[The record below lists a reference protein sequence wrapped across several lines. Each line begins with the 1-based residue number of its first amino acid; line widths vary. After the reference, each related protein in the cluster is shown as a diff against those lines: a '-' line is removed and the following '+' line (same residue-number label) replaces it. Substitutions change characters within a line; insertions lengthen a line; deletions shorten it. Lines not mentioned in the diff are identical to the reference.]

1 LAPPLSAALAGGARW
16 SNALASPGVT
26 LAPRPQLAGL
36 GALGGRIAGE
46 GPPLM
51 TEYEP
56 YGARHFLRNAA
67 PEGASELRRHV
78 VPLLS
83 GEGLPK
89 GASADTDRFQ
99 LPAILFYR
107 TLVLRRSPS
116 QRRPP
121 SPYRL
126 TWPGRY
132 YD

>member
-51 TEYEP
+51 TEYRP
-56 YGARHFLRNAA
+56 YGARHFLRDAA
-67 PEGASELRRHV
+67 PEGASELRRRV

-83 GEGLPK
+83 GGTLGK
-89 GASADTDRFQ
+89 GMTADTDRFR
-99 LPAILFYR
+99 LSGL
-107 TLVLRRSPS
+107 LV
-116 QRRPP
+116 
-121 SPYRL
+121 
-126 TWPGRY
+126 
-132 YD
+132 